1 MAFLAADPLIAA
13 NINLERLSSACPGL
27 DPFTVEVRTAPW
39 IVRRALPKNI
49 AAVALPWA
57 IYVLPEYFAMPRRE
71 LAPLIAHELT
81 HIHQWR
87 TEGVLKMSARYVAD
101 YLRQR
106 RRTGSHWEAYRCIQY
121 EVDARSAAEFVC
133 GGHQ

>member
-13 NINLERLSSACPGL
+13 NIDLQRLSTACPGL
-27 DPFTVEVRTAPW
+27 DPFTVEVRPAPW
-39 IVRRALPKNI
+39 ILRRIVPNNI

-57 IYVLPEYFAMPRRE
+57 IYVLPEHFAKPRRE

-81 HIHQWR
+81 HMHQWR
-87 TEGVLKMSARYVAD
+87 TDGVLEMSARYVAD

-106 RRTGSHWEAYRCIQY
+106 RRAGSHWDAYQGIQY

-133 GGHQ
+133 GGQQ